1 MEIECQYRGVTKAD
15 EGVVFWI
22 TVLPPDPPLSWAL
35 FAGGASGIAASIDLT
50 SGASSKG
57 CSTDW
62 GWDWYPCMGSTFS
75 PSALYQVYFLKSY
88 SINLYEAKQI
98 HEFKPVEV

>member
-1 MEIECQYRGVTKAD
+1 MEIECQYRGVTKSD

-22 TVLPPDPPLSWAL
+22 TVLPPDPPLSRAQ

-57 CSTDW
+57 CSTDCGW
-62 GWDWYPCMGSTFS
+62 GGTLAWAVRSLPLPYIKFIS
-75 PSALYQVYFLKSY
+75 
-88 SINLYEAKQI
+88 
-98 HEFKPVEV
+98 